1 MVHAPVGLV
10 RILLVDDEDDV
21 RFTVKLTLQHVGGFV
36 VEEARSGPEGL
47 TLALAQPPDLVLLDV
62 MMPGMDGPATLAA
75 LRREPKLVPIP
86 VVFLTAK
93 AFPSEIDRLM
103 ALGAADVITKPFE
116 PAALSARVRAVLDR
130 GALAQAPPDSA
141 SSSSPPSG
149 KP

>member
-1 MVHAPVGLV
+1 M

-21 RFTVKLTLQHVGGFV
+21 RFTVKLTLQHVGGLEV
-36 VEEARSGPEGL
+36 VEAKSGLECVQ
-47 TLALAQPPDLVLLDV
+47 LALARPPDLVLLDV

-75 LRREPKLVPIP
+75 LRREPELARIP

-93 AFPSEIDRLM
+93 AMPYEIERLV
-103 ALGAADVITKPFE
+103 ALGAAEVITKPFD
-116 PAALSARVRAVLDR
+116 PRDLPARVRSALDS
-130 GALAQAPPDSA
+130 GTVAQPSADS